1 MTDNFYRPQDEPSGA
16 QRERIWRAVRA
27 QTAPRR
33 LLFGFIPDAR
43 SFTYGVAAAAVIYFM
58 AVGVGAT
65 VRSFSGGALP
75 EAVRLDDA
83 YRSAIRELERV
94 APRVVTETGR
104 AGAGAAASRL
114 EELKRIDAA
123 IADLQAITGGSDL
136 SPLTQK
142 RLRQLYGLKL
152 QALQDMIEQQEVEL

>member
-1 MTDNFYRPQDEPSGA
+1 MIDNFYRPEDEPSGPE
-16 QRERIWRAVRA
+16 RERMWRGVRA
-27 QTAPRR
+27 GITPGRR
-33 LLFGFIPDAR
+33 LFAFVPDIR
-43 SFTYGVAAAAVIYFM
+43 SFTYGVAAAAVVYFA

-65 VRSFSGGALP
+65 IRSFSGGAVP

-94 APRVVTETGR
+94 APRVVTETGAAR
-104 AGAGAAASRL
+104 SGAAASRL
-114 EELKRIDAA
+114 EELRRIDAA
-123 IADLQAITGGSDL
+123 ISELQAITAGGDL

-152 QALQDMIEQQEVEL
+152 QVLQKMIEQQEVEL